1 MLLRILLCGFL
12 IPSLL
17 IWGGITFGCIK
28 ETRDYYKSNTGE
40 IPKFKD
46 WTYNEKKRPLHWTTS
61 SFLLGFAFFFIVSI
75 ITGAII
81 SEVDPTP
88 YEYYTVVRNYELI
101 SIDETNT
108 TYTYKCW
115 NGNFFEYNY
124 ITMNHSDEEPMAKN
138 SSADRTTIV
147 YTTHVPHVEVRD
159 YQFGDW
165 RDWIFLN
172 TTEQRTYLYV
182 PENSVVDFT
191 YLID

>member
-28 ETRDYYKSNTGE
+28 EICDYYKSNTGE

-46 WTYNEKKRPLHWTTS
+46 WTYTEKRRPLRWSTS
-61 SFLLGFAFFFIVSI
+61 SFLLGFVFFFIVSLMA
-75 ITGAII
+75 GAII

-88 YEYYTVVRNYELI
+88 YDHYTVVRNYELI
-101 SIDETNT
+101 SIDEANT

-115 NGNFFEYNY
+115 NGNSFEYNY
-124 ITMNHSDEEPMAKN
+124 MAMNRDNEEPIAKS

-147 YTTHVPHVEVRD
+147 YTSHAPRIEVRD